1 MKAEEPRR
9 STIKSWAEE
18 DRPREKLLAKGA
30 ASLTDAEL
38 LAILIGTGIPSRSA
52 VDLAKMLLHSAE
64 NNLNQ
69 LGRLTVSDITRI
81 KGIGKAKAIAIASA
95 LELGRR
101 RKSEDHPS
109 RPRISGSKEA
119 FELLQGDLMDLAQ
132 EEFWVLTLN
141 RANLLIRKH
150 KISLGGI
157 SGTVADPKV
166 IFKRA
171 LDDQASAVIVAHN
184 HPSGSLTPS
193 TADIEL
199 TRKLKESGK
208 VLELQV
214 LDHLIIAGNRYYSF
228 ADEGAMP

>member
-1 MKAEEPRR
+1 
-9 STIKSWAEE
+9 
-18 DRPREKLLAKGA
+18 
-30 ASLTDAEL
+30 
-38 LAILIGTGIPSRSA
+38 
-52 VDLAKMLLHSAE
+52 
-64 NNLNQ
+64 
-69 LGRLTVSDITRI
+69 
-81 KGIGKAKAIAIASA
+81 
-95 LELGRR
+95 
-101 RKSEDHPS
+101 
-109 RPRISGSKEA
+109 
-119 FELLQGDLMDLAQ
+119 MDLAQ

-141 RANLLIRKH
+141 RASLLIRKH